1 VAEVRIEHR
10 VAAVAVTNH
19 DGKTSC
25 SDAFIAGDPSLCKCN
40 GDSYP
45 WRNKVR
51 IAQAIANAEERAE
64 LRERALIAAYA
75 SGHNYGF
82 SLRTFI
88 KNITRGYHEVWSAE
102 QARAK
107 GGAL

>member
-1 VAEVRIEHR
+1 VAEVRAEHR
-10 VAAVAVTNH
+10 AAACAVTDY
-19 DGKTSC
+19 DGRTSC
-25 SDAFIAGDPSLCKCN
+25 SDAFIAGDPALCSCK

-45 WRNKVR
+45 WRNKLR

-64 LRERALIAAYA
+64 LRERSLIAAYA

-88 KNITRGYHEVWSAE
+88 KHITRGYHEAWSAE

-107 GGAL
+107 AGG